1 MPRKP
6 RFYQSGVPAHVFQR
20 GHNKFPVFFEDFDY
34 LEYLRC
40 LKRSADKHGC
50 HIHAYVLMTN
60 HIHLLLTPQ
69 REDSISQMFQG
80 IGRDYVRYI
89 NQKYQRCGGLWEGRH
104 KGNIIESCRY
114 LLSAMRYIEM
124 NPVRAGMVEHP
135 AEYRWSSFVAN
146 ALGESSAVLKPHE
159 EYLALGRTSQVRYT
173 SYKALFEELA
183 NKDEQELIRHSLSSG
198 TPLGSE
204 RFLKIV
210 GELSGNKIGYPVRG
224 RPAKSAKIKFEF

>member
-50 HIHAYVLMTN
+50 YIHAYVLMTN

-124 NPVRAGMVEHP
+124 NPVRAGMVVGMGSGLTYGYLLEIKSYLFYAYSCCGSGGVLKGGP
-135 AEYRWSSFVAN
+135 GVLSVLGAGSSFPGH
-146 ALGESSAVLKPHE
+146 LLSWPEP
-159 EYLALGRTSQVRYT
+159 YGR
-173 SYKALFEELA
+173 
-183 NKDEQELIRHSLSSG
+183 
-198 TPLGSE
+198 
-204 RFLKIV
+204 
-210 GELSGNKIGYPVRG
+210 
-224 RPAKSAKIKFEF
+224 